1 MLSWEVGII
10 VGKKIRCPCLGFD
23 GVILWPTD
31 VPTTVAILLLK
42 KTMTRLQQLHP
53 EYCSWDWFLACAA
66 CNPCSRI
73 TFGARLFTK
82 DANVSST
89 SSVLALR
96 LLQLFTKSI
105 PWPLFFYCVISFG
118 ASYFACSM
126 VLVAIITILLLSIL
140 SPNHG
145 FIGIE
150 DALTIYTSLRAV
162 SGFWRLA
169 IPFAKKKK
177 KGKSTTTR
185 VQPLIPGPVKTCNGV
200 GNFVQGQD
208 SKW

>member
-10 VGKKIRCPCLGFD
+10 VGKKISCPCLGFD

-31 VPTTVAILLLK
+31 VPTTMAILLLK

-66 CNPCSRI
+66 CNACSRI

-96 LLQLFTKSI
+96 YLFSANNKT
-105 PWPLFFYCVISFG
+105 
-118 ASYFACSM
+118 
-126 VLVAIITILLLSIL
+126 LLLVIFL
-140 SPNHG
+140 
-145 FIGIE
+145 
-150 DALTIYTSLRAV
+150 
-162 SGFWRLA
+162 
-169 IPFAKKKK
+169 
-177 KGKSTTTR
+177 
-185 VQPLIPGPVKTCNGV
+185 C
-200 GNFVQGQD
+200 
-208 SKW
+208 